1 MTARLI
7 VDLHALDAN
16 IRRVQ
21 TGLAPAE
28 LMLVVKND
36 AYGHGISRVVP
47 RASALGVAWFGA
59 FDVVTAAAV
68 RRAAG
73 DGPRIFVWL
82 VPGRQ
87 EIGDALMLDTDI
99 GVGDADVLE
108 DVAAVAADRSR
119 RARVHLKIDT
129 GLHRNGIRPEDWADA
144 VGRARALQ
152 DAGLIEVVGIWSHI
166 AEASDDEDDAARAA
180 FDHAVGVARSA
191 GLTPTL
197 RHLAASA
204 AGTMRP
210 EFRYEMTRV
219 GAFCYGIAPAGGPS
233 AADLDLTPI
242 GTLAASVVAVDA
254 DADAAIIDIGVF
266 DGLPS
271 LLAGRVDVGTP
282 GGPRRLVTVGED
294 SRVEGWP
301 GMAVGDEVVIYGTGS
316 RGEPTSTDL
325 AETLDT
331 IGEEIAV
338 RLSPAVRREDDDA
351 RSARQS

>member
-16 IRRVQ
+16 IRHIQTRV
-21 TGLAPAE
+21 APAE

-36 AYGHGISRVVP
+36 AYGHEVSRVVP
-47 RASALGVAWFGA
+47 RALALGVSWFGA
-59 FDVVTAAAV
+59 FDVATAAAV

-87 EIGDALMLDTDI
+87 EIDDALALDTDI

-108 DVAAVAADRSR
+108 DVAAVAAARSR
-119 RARVHLKIDT
+119 RARVHLKVDT
-129 GLHRNGIRPEDWADA
+129 GLHRNGIRPEDWARA
-144 VGRARALQ
+144 VARARSLQ
-152 DAGLIEVVGIWSHI
+152 DAGLIDVVGIWSHI

-204 AGTMRP
+204 AGTMRS

-233 AADLDLTPI
+233 AAELGLTPI
-242 GTLAASVVAVDA
+242 GTLAASVIALDG
-254 DADAAIIDIGVF
+254 DDAIIGIGVF

-271 LLAGRVDVGTP
+271 LLAGRVDVATP
-282 GGPRRLVTVGED
+282 GGTRRLVTVGEG

-316 RGEPTSTDL
+316 HGEPTSTDL
-325 AETLDT
+325 AEALDT

-351 RSARQS
+351 RSAPQS

>member
-7 VDLHALDAN
+7 VDLDALDAN
-16 IRRVQ
+16 IRRIQ
-21 TGLAPAE
+21 TRVAPAE

-36 AYGHGISRVVP
+36 AYGHEVSRVVP
-47 RASALGVAWFGA
+47 RALALGVSWFGA
-59 FDVVTAAAV
+59 FDVATAAAV

-87 EIGDALMLDTDI
+87 EIDDALALDTDI

-108 DVAAVAADRSR
+108 DVAAVAAARSR
-119 RARVHLKIDT
+119 RARVHLKVDT
-129 GLHRNGIRPEDWADA
+129 GLHRNGIRPEDWARA
-144 VGRARALQ
+144 VARAHSLQ
-152 DAGLIEVVGIWSHI
+152 DAGLIDVVGIWSHI

-204 AGTMRP
+204 AGTMRS

-233 AADLDLTPI
+233 AAELGLTPI
-242 GTLAASVVAVDA
+242 GTLAASVIAVDG
-254 DADAAIIDIGVF
+254 DDAIIGIGVF

-271 LLAGRVDVGTP
+271 LLAGRVDVATP
-282 GGPRRLVTVGED
+282 GGARRLVTVGED
-294 SRVEGWP
+294 SRVKGWP
-301 GMAVGDEVVIYGTGS
+301 GMAVGDEVIIYGTGS
-316 RGEPTSTDL
+316 HGEPTSTDL
-325 AETLDT
+325 AEALDT

-351 RSARQS
+351 RSALQS

>member
-7 VDLHALDAN
+7 VDLDALDAN
-16 IRRVQ
+16 IRRIQ
-21 TGLAPAE
+21 TRVAPAE

-36 AYGHGISRVVP
+36 AYGHEVSRVVP
-47 RASALGVAWFGA
+47 RALALGVSWFGA
-59 FDVVTAAAV
+59 FDVATAAAV

-87 EIGDALMLDTDI
+87 EIDDALALDTDI

-108 DVAAVAADRSR
+108 DVAAVAAARSR
-119 RARVHLKIDT
+119 RARVHLKVDT
-129 GLHRNGIRPEDWADA
+129 GLHRNGIRPEDWARA
-144 VGRARALQ
+144 VARARSLQ
-152 DAGLIEVVGIWSHI
+152 DAGLIDVVGIWSHI

-204 AGTMRP
+204 AGTMRS

-233 AADLDLTPI
+233 AADLGLTPI
-242 GTLAASVVAVDA
+242 GTLTASVIAVEGND
-254 DADAAIIDIGVF
+254 AIIDIGVF

-271 LLAGRVDVGTP
+271 PLAGRADVATP
-282 GGPRRLVTVGED
+282 GGARRLLAVGEQ

-301 GMAVGDEVVIYGTGS
+301 GMGPGDDVVIYGTGS
-316 RGEPTSTDL
+316 QGDPTATDL
-325 AETLDT
+325 AEALDT

-338 RLSPAVRREDDDA
+338 RLSPAVRREYDDA
-351 RSARQS
+351 RSALQS

>member
-7 VDLHALDAN
+7 VDLHALDTN

-21 TGLAPAE
+21 TRLAPAE

-47 RASALGVAWFGA
+47 RALALGVSWFGA
-59 FDVVTAAAV
+59 FDVATAAAV
-68 RRAAG
+68 RRAVG

-87 EIGDALMLDTDI
+87 EIGDALTLDADV

-108 DVAAVAADRSR
+108 DVAAVAAARSQ

-129 GLHRNGIRPEDWADA
+129 GLHRNGIRPEEWADA
-144 VGRARALQ
+144 VGRARSLQ

-180 FDHAVGVARSA
+180 FDHAVEVARAA
-191 GLTPTL
+191 GLTPAL

-204 AGTMRP
+204 AGTTRP

-233 AADLDLTPI
+233 AADLGLTPI
-242 GTLAASVVAVDA
+242 GTLTASVIAVEGND
-254 DADAAIIDIGVF
+254 AIIDIGVF

-271 LLAGRVDVGTP
+271 PLAGRADVGTP
-282 GGPRRLVTVGED
+282 GGARRLLTVGEE

-301 GMAVGDEVVIYGTGS
+301 GMVPGDDVVIYGTGS
-316 RGEPTSTDL
+316 QGDPTSTDL
-325 AETLDT
+325 AEALDT

-338 RLSPAVRREDDDA
+338 RLSPAVRREYDDA
-351 RSARQS
+351 RSALQS